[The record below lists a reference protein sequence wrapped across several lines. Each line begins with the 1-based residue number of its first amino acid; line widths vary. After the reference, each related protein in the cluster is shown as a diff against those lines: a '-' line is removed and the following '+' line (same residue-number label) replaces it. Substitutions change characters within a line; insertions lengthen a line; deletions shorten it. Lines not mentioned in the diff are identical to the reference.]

1 MAWAV
6 FAAALLVGTT
16 PSLSSSSS
24 LSGQLLP
31 SASGQQAAAQLPP
44 GLAVAAVSLPDCAA
58 IDPPAIVAA
67 GGEAGAVMLV
77 APDRGDHAFDHW
89 EDGSTNRTRTVA
101 AAGAGASATLTAYYL
116 PVAGR
121 SPSTLTVSS
130 MSIDGDTAAS
140 AVGAPVSVY
149 RAGELALGPAASP
162 VNFRG
167 VSGLTYSVV
176 AHDLP
181 GYVFARWENGSTDPS
196 REVTLGEA
204 ATAGGD
210 SNSALT
216 AYYRPSALGE
226 PARVLVKAV
235 GSSGEPRYMWTVIS
249 SSNSNGDAAAPRA
262 GFAPMAFIGGV
273 GRTYTVT
280 VSDYQDRTFERWHD
294 GDTNRTKTF
303 TVAGDTALTA
313 HFRTAPYVPL
323 SLNATTLAGEPLP
336 GIYVAVGKAPAAASN
351 STSSDGLSESGPMV
365 INATTAPDIIAQAAQ
380 NIVATGFSPMT
391 FNGDVGGTYVV
402 TPQDF
407 GPYTFHH
414 WEDGSTERSR
424 IVPAYTTRTIT
435 AHYDATG
442 AVRAPVMLQTV
453 DQTGAPLP
461 NVYGIV
467 TSEEEGGAVKVG
479 NTPMTFMAV
488 AGRPYLVTPTSH
500 EIFATG
506 RYDFDHWEDG
516 STNIFR
522 TVAVPP
528 DGNGSSVSAQTVTA
542 YYRWRAA
549 SPTTVSVSAADIST
563 GNPVAVHMDISPS
576 GGTVVPGYL
585 PRTFSLYSDT
595 TYTLTPH
602 DYGNYVFD
610 HWEDGSTERVRTF
623 VPPPPVAAGEGGSPA
638 SSSLVAYYKTIKPS
652 PPPLPPVPSAAPAA
666 AGAGSAAVAL
676 EILSPRAG
684 QVMSSISPTVG
695 GTAAATAAAGGNG
708 SNSSVGID
716 RVEVSIDC
724 GPYVRADGLE
734 RWSFGV
740 PPSLSDGS
748 HSATVRAVDSEGN
761 ARTAS
766 VVFAVNADPFLN
778 RTGVYVPLFVYPA
791 GKGLEEYDRL
801 VEARQRHP
809 SVPVITTIN
818 PASGPGE
825 FLDDNFV
832 NATKKLQDGG
842 VTVAGYVYAGYGPR
856 DAGKI
861 ITDIDKYAT
870 WYGVDGVFIDEF
882 ANWTGY
888 EDKFRQIADYARSRG
903 MEVVVANAGWEVA
916 ESYLGTVDTIGISE
930 ADGYVPPEM
939 LRDCVY
945 CASSGGWHYKHDKT
959 NFWFVRYAIDPLDEG
974 YVREVSKWV
983 GLVYLTDGKSPVRW
997 DHLPPYFDQLLAT
1010 LE

>member
-1 MAWAV
+1 MSLAGV
-6 FAAALLVGTT
+6 IFAAALLVGAS
-16 PSLSSSSS
+16 SLSS

-31 SASGQQAAAQLPP
+31 STSGQQAAVQLPP
-44 GLAVAAVSLPDCAA
+44 DLAVSAVSLPDCAA
-58 IDPPAIVAA
+58 IDPPVAIA
-67 GGEAGAVMLV
+67 GPEAGAVTLV
-77 APDRGDHAFDHW
+77 APDRGDHAFERW
-89 EDGSTNRTRTVA
+89 EDGSMNRTRAVA
-101 AAGAGASATLTAYYL
+101 ATGAASVALTAYYL

-121 SPSTLTVSS
+121 APSALTVNS
-130 MSIDGDTAAS
+130 MSIDGDTNAS
-140 AVGAPVSVY
+140 AVSAPVSVY
-149 RAGELALGPAASP
+149 RAGELAMGPAASP
-162 VNFRG
+162 VDFSG

-176 AHDLP
+176 AHDFP
-181 GYVFARWENGSTDPS
+181 GYVFARWENGSTDLS
-196 REVTLGEA
+196 REVTLGS
-204 ATAGGD
+204 GG
-210 SNSALT
+210 SALT

-235 GSSGEPRYMWTVIS
+235 GSSGEPRYMWTVI
-249 SSNSNGDAAAPRA
+249 NSNDNDAAPRA

-303 TVAGDTALTA
+303 TVAGDTILTA

-336 GIYVAVGKAPAAASN
+336 GIYVAVGKALSPAAAN
-351 STSSDGLSESGPMV
+351 NNTFSSGRSESGPSV
-365 INATTAPDIIAQAAQ
+365 INATTAPAIITEAAQ

-391 FNGDVGGTYVV
+391 FNGDVGGIYVV

-424 IVPAYTTRTIT
+424 IVPAYATKTIT
-435 AHYDATG
+435 AHYDTAG
-442 AVRAPVMLQTV
+442 AVRAPVTLQTV
-453 DQTGAPLP
+453 DQVGAPLS

-467 TSEEEGGAVKVG
+467 TSEEEGAVKVG
-479 NTPMTFMAV
+479 NSPMTFMAV

-522 TVAVPP
+522 TVTVPT
-528 DGNGSSVSAQTVTA
+528 DGGSSVAAQTVTA

-563 GNPVAVHMDISPS
+563 GSPVAVHMDISPS

-610 HWEDGSTERVRTF
+610 HWEDGSTERMRLF
-623 VPPPPVAAGEGGSPA
+623 APPPPSAAGEGGSPA
-638 SSSLVAYYKTIKPS
+638 SSSLVAYYRTVKPS
-652 PPPLPPVPSAAPAA
+652 PPPLPPLPLAAEAG
-666 AGAGSAAVAL
+666 GAGSAAVAL
-676 EILSPRAG
+676 DILSPRAG
-684 QVMSSISPTVG
+684 QVMSSVSPTVS
-695 GTAAATAAAGGNG
+695 GTAAAAAAAADGNG

-724 GPYVRADGLE
+724 GPYARADGLE

-761 ARTAS
+761 ALTAS
-766 VVFAVNADPFLN
+766 IVFAVNADPFLN

-791 GKGLEEYDRL
+791 GKGLEEYDKL

-825 FLDDNFV
+825 FIDDNFI

-856 DAGKI
+856 DTGKI
-861 ITDIDKYAT
+861 IADIDKYAT

-916 ESYLGTVDTIGISE
+916 ESYLGTVDTIGVSE

-945 CASSGGWHYKHDKT
+945 CPGGAGSGWHYKHDKT

-983 GLVYLTDGKSPVRW
+983 GLIYLTDGKSPVRW
-997 DHLPPYFDQLLAT
+997 DHLPPYSDQLLAA